1 MYRFLSVFLVPPLPC
16 SLFWEDVVLSPF
28 KKDCVLPSYLH
39 SLLFCRRYLITEFP
53 GGSLLRIEPAR
64 KKRDDSAFE
73 CVAENG
79 VGDEVSAKAQLHV
92 IDGEHCTSLFCMHM
106 I

>member
-1 MYRFLSVFLVPPLPC
+1 MFSYHFYI
-16 SLFWEDVVLSPF
+16 
-28 KKDCVLPSYLH
+28 PS
-39 SLLFCRRYLITEFP
+39 FCHRYLITEFP

-79 VGDEVSAKAQLHV
+79 VGDEVSATAQLQV
-92 IDGEHCTSLFCMHM
+92 IDGELCLF
-106 I
+106 IWPYII